1 MDQARGDCS
10 GFGRLI
16 GQAQRPQ
23 LPQGKKR
30 AKRCFRME
38 TSQDP
43 APAANQPAGGGSSIE
58 QSVSDKTRLS
68 TPAFS
73 GLASL
78 RCRSLRLLPGFREQ
92 LLPERHHSKFPCP
105 RITIMQVQIRALHFE
120 NAERIQELLL
130 ASAREIRPSQF
141 RENDVLG

>member
-1 MDQARGDCS
+1 LAEKPSHVDRKAFAVDQARGDCS

-16 GQAQRPQ
+16 GQ
-23 LPQGKKR
+23 
-30 AKRCFRME
+30 
-38 TSQDP
+38 

-58 QSVSDKTRLS
+58 QSVSERTRLS

-105 RITIMQVQIRALHFE
+105 RITIVQVQIRALHFE